1 MPEES
6 PRGAFGF
13 KICVAIDRSAVCSM
27 YVVCPS
33 LLGERGHPPISDK
46 MLFGAGLPVKT
57 CTVLCPELAVSG
69 SLWEY

>member
-27 YVVCPS
+27 YVVCLS
-33 LLGERGHPPISDK
+33 LLGER
-46 MLFGAGLPVKT
+46 
-57 CTVLCPELAVSG
+57 
-69 SLWEY
+69 